1 MKLPSALPHLEGKRG
16 QVVRAAYL
24 LLAAVTTAA
33 IAGLVW
39 FTAVDMLTNVPRT
52 AALGFRT
59 WTNSSVAHVRGR
71 SAAAQRAGLLD
82 HDRIVAIRGARLSPG
97 ATEFEIGEHLAQASG
112 PSVSITVRQEQGAER
127 TIVLPRV
134 DRVWER
140 PDPASG
146 LPLWLYGITNLAISQ
161 MVLPFLIVASL
172 LLFRRRRK
180 DPEAMLFAFAFLLIC
195 LQPEIFW
202 WFPSLPV
209 PDGLLLQLYIT
220 GWLTS
225 FVAIAAF
232 PDGRFASRWG
242 AGILAGAVLLWL
254 ASLALTLLG
263 GREGGVPNSVFSV
276 FNVTLALLGVAAG
289 VAVLRRY
296 RRTQPGPERQQIKW
310 AVAGFCVTAAAVL
323 VFVVKQAYA
332 PWGLGTVDYLTQ
344 LAVATTAALGLPAG
358 LLISLLRYR
367 LYDADA
373 AISRSVAYGVLT
385 ISLLAIFAGS
395 EKVIEALGEKYF
407 GETMGALAGGLG
419 AALAAVLIVPLHHRF
434 THWAEKRFQKNLID
448 LRRGLPM
455 LVGDLRETATLDTIA
470 EAVAKRVERGVR
482 AARCAL
488 VVEGSVAASRHVEP
502 AELERWLRDWTPAT
516 NEGLDC
522 VRTDPLFPMRVPLE
536 ADGCGRVGW
545 LLLGPRPDGS
555 FYGKDEREALNEI
568 ADPIARAIAIVR
580 QREQQQSA
588 FDTRIGVLEAAVARL
603 LNRDP
608 ATPQLAS

>member
-1 MKLPSALPHLEGKRG
+1 MKLPTALPHLEGKRG
-16 QVVRAAYL
+16 DVVRAVYL
-24 LLAAVTTAA
+24 LLAAVTTAT

-59 WTNSSVAHVRGR
+59 WTNSSGPHVGGL

-82 HDRIVAIRGARLSPG
+82 RDQIVAIGGKRLGPG
-97 ATEFEIGEHLAQASG
+97 ATEFDIGEHLAQAKG
-112 PSVSITVRQEQGAER
+112 PSVSITVRQKQGAER
-127 TIVLPRV
+127 TLKLPRA

-140 PDPASG
+140 PDPSSG
-146 LPLWLYGITNLAISQ
+146 LPLWLYVLTDLAISQ
-161 MVLPFLIVASL
+161 MVLPFLILASL
-172 LLFRRRRK
+172 LLYRRRRK

-195 LQPEIFW
+195 LQPGLFW
-202 WFPSLPV
+202 WVPSLPV
-209 PDGLLLQLYIT
+209 SDELLSQSFIT
-220 GWLTS
+220 GWIAS

-242 AGILAGAVLLWL
+242 RGVLAGAVLLWL
-254 ASLALTLLG
+254 ASFALWD
-263 GREGGVPNSVFSV
+263 GRARGIPETVFTA
-276 FNVTLALLGVAAG
+276 FNGALALLGVAAG
-289 VAVLRRY
+289 VAVVRRY
-296 RRTQPGPERQQIKW
+296 RRTPAGPERQQIKW
-310 AVAGFCVTAAAVL
+310 AVGGFCVTAAAL
-323 VFVVKQAYA
+323 VVIIVRQAYA
-332 PWGLGTVDYLTQ
+332 PWGVGPVDYVARLT
-344 LAVATTAALGLPAG
+344 LFTMAALGLPVG

-385 ISLLAIFAGS
+385 VALLAIFAGS
-395 EKVIEALGEKYF
+395 EKVIEVLGEQYF

-434 THWAEKRFQKNLID
+434 SHWAEKRFQKNLID
-448 LRRGLPM
+448 LRRGLPL
-455 LVGDLRETATLDTIA
+455 LVGDLRETATLGDVA
-470 EAVAKRVERGVR
+470 EAVAKRVERGVH

-488 VVEGSVAASRHVEP
+488 VVEGSVAASRHV
-502 AELERWLRDWTPAT
+502 AAGELEDWLRDWTPAT
-516 NEGLDC
+516 DEGLDC

-555 FYGKDEREALNEI
+555 FYGKDEREALEEI

-580 QREQQQSA
+580 QREGRQSA
-588 FDTRIGVLEAAVARL
+588 FETRIGMLEAAVARL
-603 LNRDP
+603 LKLDS
-608 ATPQLAS
+608 AAQLAT